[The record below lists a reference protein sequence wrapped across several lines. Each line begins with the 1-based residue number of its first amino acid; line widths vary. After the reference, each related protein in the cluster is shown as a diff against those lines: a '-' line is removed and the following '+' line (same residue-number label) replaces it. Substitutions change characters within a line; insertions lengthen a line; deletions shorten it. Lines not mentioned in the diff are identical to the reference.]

1 MLLERSMLGSM
12 NKPVIIYVT
21 GAPGSGKTTLARRIS
36 EQLYIPHI
44 SSDLVHG
51 GVRFTLGEPNDRY
64 KTLHEA
70 FVPVMVDMAKRGI
83 SCVVDHVLQKD
94 ISKTDVIDKLSPHAR
109 IIFIHTVAANPIK
122 RHLERELGRD
132 DKGKVLDDDGLK
144 KRADFHA
151 SNLSQTV
158 EPADF
163 ETPVLIVDTDDGYN
177 PALDEIIATIER
189 FAEE

>member
-1 MLLERSMLGSM
+1 MS
-12 NKPVIIYVT
+12 KPLIIYVT
-21 GAPGSGKTTLARRIS
+21 GAPGSGKTTLAKRIS
-36 EQLYIPHI
+36 EQLYIPHV

-70 FVPVMVDMAKRGI
+70 FVPIMVDMSKRGI
-83 SCVVDHVLQKD
+83 SFVVDHVLQKD
-94 ISKTDVIDKLSPHAR
+94 MSKTDVIDKLLPHAR
-109 IIFIHTVAANPIK
+109 IIFIHTVATNCIK

-132 DKGKVLDDDGLK
+132 DRGKVLDDDGLK

-163 ETPVLIVDTDDGYN
+163 ETPVLIVDTDDGYD
-177 PALDEIIATIER
+177 PALDEIVATIER

>member
-1 MLLERSMLGSM
+1 MP
-12 NKPVIIYVT
+12 KPVIIYVT

-36 EQLYIPHI
+36 EQLYLPHI

-70 FVPVMVDMAKRGI
+70 FVPVMIDTAQRGI
-83 SCVVDHVLQKD
+83 SFVVDHVLQKD
-94 ISKTDVIDKLSPHAR
+94 LSKTDVIDKLLPHAR
-109 IIFIHTVAANPIK
+109 IIFIHTVAADPIK

-132 DKGKVLDDDGLK
+132 DKGKVLYDDGLK
-144 KRADFHA
+144 KRVDFHT

-158 EPADF
+158 DPADF
-163 ETPVLIVDTDDGYN
+163 EKPVLVVHTDDGYS
-177 PALDEIIATIER
+177 PAFDEIVATIER
-189 FAEE
+189 FAKE

>member
-1 MLLERSMLGSM
+1 MS
-12 NKPVIIYVT
+12 KPLIIYVT
-21 GAPGSGKTTLARRIS
+21 GAPGSGKTTLAKRIS
-36 EQLYIPHI
+36 EQLYIPHV

-70 FVPVMVDMAKRGI
+70 FVPIMIYMSKRGI
-83 SCVVDHVLQKD
+83 SFVVDHVLQKD
-94 ISKTDVIDKLSPHAR
+94 MSKTDVIDKLLPHAR
-109 IIFIHTVAANPIK
+109 IIFIHTVATNPIK

-132 DKGKVLDDDGLK
+132 DRGKVLDDDGLK

-163 ETPVLIVDTDDGYN
+163 ETPVLIVDTDDGYD
-177 PALDEIIATIER
+177 PALDEIVATIER

>member
-1 MLLERSMLGSM
+1 MS
-12 NKPVIIYVT
+12 KPLIIYVT
-21 GAPGSGKTTLARRIS
+21 GAPGSGKTTLAKRIA
-36 EQLYIPHI
+36 EQLYIPHV

-70 FVPVMVDMAKRGI
+70 FVPIMVDMSKRGI
-83 SCVVDHVLQKD
+83 SFVVDHVLQKD
-94 ISKTDVIDKLSPHAR
+94 MSKTDVIDKLLPHAR
-109 IIFIHTVAANPIK
+109 IIFIHTVATNPIK

-132 DKGKVLDDDGLK
+132 DRGKVLDDDGLK

-163 ETPVLIVDTDDGYN
+163 ETPVLIVDTDDGYD
-177 PALDEIIATIER
+177 PALDEIVATIER